1 MIRRVEPPGPASP
14 ESRQD
19 ARHYGWVFFA
29 LSLSNG
35 LLGYL
40 DAQDNLTTRWDDWSF
55 PLIMGLYFVAS
66 VVVTVRPRWIEPT
79 FLMALFPTTI
89 YQVGIVYLSIHG
101 ADAASYYS
109 AASGTS
115 YFPFLYVGLF
125 IVSARRAT
133 LYSTLHFGAF
143 CLLAVYNWISL
154 HGIPVT
160 PLRTQSE
167 HLFNAILLSHPI
179 YILALRY
186 IVRLRER
193 LHATQQTIFEN
204 KATFLSM
211 LSHEIRNQL
220 QTIVIAIDLLDMRLR
235 KPENR
240 KSLRRLHASTEQL
253 QVYLRDV
260 NELTK
265 LENPSLMFEY
275 EPFSPHELLLDIGDE
290 WTARAEAKG
299 IELLVASPPGP
310 QAGANFSSDR
320 ARLRQ
325 IVSNLLSNALKFTRF
340 GRVDVRL
347 STIVGGVRLE
357 VRDTGIGIP
366 EDAQARIFQPF
377 TQADNSDTRRHG
389 GTGLGLSI
397 TKRLAQL
404 MGGTVGVV
412 SRPGTGSTFWL
423 TVRFEPAAPVES
435 APASKPQPAKEIARR
450 HRGTKVLVVDDD
462 PLNREV
468 ACLLLKEAEITPEVA
483 SNGQEAVEHI
493 QRNNVALILMD
504 MQMPVLDGMS
514 ATRAIRSRQGMSR
527 TPILAMTANAF
538 DEDRERCFAAGMDD
552 HLGKPLEPDGFL
564 EKVLYW
570 LDKRMDATR

>member
-89 YQVGIVYLSIHG
+89 YQVGIVYLSIHE

-154 HGIPVT
+154 HGIPAT

-299 IELLVASPPGP
+299 IELLVVSPSGP

-325 IVSNLLSNALKFTRF
+325 IVSNLVSNAIKYTPA
-340 GRVDVRL
+340 GKVVL
-347 STIVGGVRLE
+347 SAAMTGDELRIGVS
-357 VRDTGIGIP
+357 DTGIGI
-366 EDAQARIFQPF
+366 DAEHHRRIFLPHVRVAGNEEE
-377 TQADNSDTRRHG
+377 TDGS
-389 GTGLGLSI
+389 GLGLAIVEKLSQSLGG
-397 TKRLAQL
+397 RLEL
-404 MGGTVGVV
+404 HSERG
-412 SRPGTGSTFWL
+412 RGSTFAVIL
-423 TVRFEPAAPVES
+423 PQRFGGAIIVPAHAGP
-435 APASKPQPAKEIARR
+435 PAGI
-450 HRGTKVLVVDDD
+450 
-462 PLNREV
+462 
-468 ACLLLKEAEITPEVA
+468 
-483 SNGQEAVEHI
+483 
-493 QRNNVALILMD
+493 
-504 MQMPVLDGMS
+504 
-514 ATRAIRSRQGMSR
+514 
-527 TPILAMTANAF
+527 
-538 DEDRERCFAAGMDD
+538 
-552 HLGKPLEPDGFL
+552 
-564 EKVLYW
+564 
-570 LDKRMDATR
+570 